1 MKKVI
6 LILFLLFVFS
16 ISGCTNTNKNENID
30 VIIELIDTLPSI
42 DNVTL
47 DNEELVMD
55 IEYKYSLLT
64 DEEKAKITNFQI
76 FFEVRNKINFLND
89 FQKETVNEINTLIED
104 LPKANKI
111 TINHKQKLDE
121 IEELLALLTS
131 SYKEV
136 VNDLDKYNQAREKY
150 EQLIREKEAEEN
162 AKEIISL
169 INKLPRVQDLK
180 TEDEEKIKDIRNKYD
195 ALDEI
200 SKEKVDNIDILIN
213 LEKVI
218 EVIQNHEGFLVEDIF
233 SCVSD
238 IATVEKDDVLK
249 TKDDKNTYQIE
260 WSSSNEDVYSVI
272 DNSGTIIGKVNKI
285 FQTHQY
291 QKITVIAKVKFNNN
305 EEITLTKEIK
315 VAPIVFEDLP
325 DTPVATYFQTSAMS
339 SYVNYSERYKE
350 EGTLFSQKAK
360 KALNIVY
367 YSFANPTESGTLY
380 LSDLEVLNELRKLRA
395 DDIRIVVSIA
405 GVSSAS
411 SKIFNNLTSDKSKRA
426 KFVSNI
432 VEFLDKYNFDGVD
445 IDWESAE
452 GAYVVASNMNL
463 LMEDLR
469 KELNKKQASGGT
481 PYLLTAA
488 IPSTSWGA
496 GTDRFDFKTLNKYV
510 DYINMMSYDLNNPDK
525 TTHVSSA
532 YSSSNDKGF
541 GFSCDY
547 GVNLFTSRGLDKNKI
562 ILGVAGYGKAY
573 KVTND
578 TSSSKYPLLGCSA
591 KLTALDGIPGSFASG
606 TVFLNGVEVLIKS
619 GKYKQ
624 ITEYNS
630 SGKIVG
636 FYLYNEAEKIFVTYD
651 SKEAIIAKYEY
662 AKANEGMGIMCWA
675 YTEDTADS
683 YVNSIYDNLE

>member
-1 MKKVI
+1 MKKFLFIV
-6 LILFLLFVFS
+6 FLLFVFS
-16 ISGCTNTNKNENID
+16 MYGCKPKENEN
-30 VIIELIDTLPSI
+30 VNNIINLIEELP
-42 DNVTL
+42 NVNEITL
-47 DNEELVMD
+47 DHEEIIMD
-55 IEYKYSLLT
+55 IEFRYSVLT
-64 DEEKAKITNFQI
+64 EEEKLLVTNYQEM
-76 FFEVRNKINFLND
+76 FEIKNRIQYLND
-89 FQKETVNEINTLIED
+89 FQKETVNEINNLIEE
-104 LPKANKI
+104 LPSTNKI
-111 TINHKQKLDE
+111 TLNHKQKLDE
-121 IEELLALLTS
+121 IDELIILLTE
-131 SYKEV
+131 SYKNII
-136 VNDLDKYNQAREKY
+136 NDLEKFNKCKEKY
-150 EQLIREKEAEEN
+150 EQLVLEKEANEK
-162 AKEIISL
+162 AQIVISL
-169 INKLPRVQDLK
+169 INKLPEIQDLK
-180 TEDEEKIKDIRNKYD
+180 ITDEANVKEIRSEYEK
-195 ALDEI
+195 LDDLAK
-200 SKEKVDNIDILIN
+200 SKVTNLDILTN
-213 LEKVI
+213 LEKIFEVMNNHNGFNI
-218 EVIQNHEGFLVEDIF
+218 EDVF

-238 IATVEKDDVLK
+238 IVNVDADSILLTEDSNKTYTV
-249 TKDDKNTYQIE
+249 E
-260 WSSSNEDVYSVI
+260 WSSSNTDVYS
-272 DNSGTIIGKVNKI
+272 IINNNGVVYGKVNKI

-291 QKITVIAKVKFNNN
+291 QNITIIAKVTFSNN
-305 EEITLTKEIK
+305 EVMTLTKEIK
-315 VAPIVFEDLP
+315 VAPIVFSDLP
-325 DTPVATYFQTSAMS
+325 STPVATYFQTSAMS
-339 SYVNYSERYKE
+339 SYINYSERYKE

-452 GAYVVASNMNL
+452 GAYVVANNMNL

-525 TTHVSSA
+525 TTHVASA

-547 GVNLFTSRGLDKNKI
+547 GVNLFTSRGLDKSKI

-636 FYLYNEAEKIFVTYD
+636 SYLYNEAEKIFVTYD